1 METNKE
7 DFPVLWIH
15 KHSLTLEYQ
24 IQFDNND
31 DFDSDASLEDDE
43 SEEENE
49 EDHPDFKEN
58 LDMASSFIINPK
70 PQSKGVILYDE
81 RGFMERAVVS
91 WCKEAKFRQ
100 TLIKWKAV
108 DKDQMTGSEANYV
121 VIICAEFF
129 AYHITRARD
138 KLILMPKINPNFRSV
153 NKRTM
158 IKRLIAAK
166 DAKRVVEKTV
176 F

>member
-1 METNKE
+1 MSLCE
-7 DFPVLWIH
+7 PLVLKWSSELSWRSSWKIA
-15 KHSLTLEYQ
+15 SDTDATFDEY
-24 IQFDNND
+24 
-31 DFDSDASLEDDE
+31 DSDIE
-43 SEEENE
+43 
-49 EDHPDFKEN
+49 
-58 LDMASSFIINPK
+58 
-70 PQSKGVILYDE
+70 DE
-81 RGFMERAVVS
+81 RGSMERAVIS
-91 WCKEAKFRQ
+91 WCKEANYRQ
-100 TLIKWKAV
+100 TLIKLKAV

-153 NKRTM
+153 NQRTM

-166 DAKRVVEKTV
+166 DAKLVVEKTV